1 MNHCADSNGN
11 FVKNEMKAKDIGK
24 YLVDY
29 RSHQKKR
36 GVEKNDDIYPFHQNV
51 KPPYS
56 EAPSPKLRAGD
67 TIVVTLSE
75 NNPIFGFSMKGS
87 LSVL

>member
-1 MNHCADSNGN
+1 MNHCTDSDGS
-11 FVKNEMKAKDIGK
+11 FLKEMKARDIGK

-36 GVEKNDDIYPFHQNV
+36 GVEMNDDMYPFYQQL
-51 KPPYS
+51 KPPYTD
-56 EAPSPKLRAGD
+56 APSPKVRAGD
-67 TIVVTLSE
+67 VIEVTLKE
-75 NNPIFGFSMKGS
+75 NIPIFGFRMKGS